1 LCLAVGTTRTLGQ
14 DQTTYGDTIT
24 RMTDQGGDD
33 QRPLRTLVQAGVLT
47 AIVDGLFASVSSLFY
62 GSTPTRVFQS
72 VASTLLG
79 ADSFQGGTRTALIGV
94 AMHVAVAFWWS
105 AVFLVIA
112 RRSPSI
118 RRILQSPAGPLKV
131 ASVYGPF
138 IWLVM
143 SLAVIPLL
151 VHRPPAITSRW
162 WIQLLGHIPFV
173 GFPIAMSIARGWRR
187 RPQVQNLR
195 A

>member
-1 LCLAVGTTRTLGQ
+1 MADRDGEVE
-14 DQTTYGDTIT
+14 
-24 RMTDQGGDD
+24 
-33 QRPLRTLVQAGVLT
+33 RPLQRLFQAGLLT
-47 AIVDGLFASVSSLFY
+47 AVIDGLFACVSSLFY
-62 GSTPTRVFQS
+62 GSTPTRVFQG

-79 ADSFQGGTRTALIGV
+79 PEAFQGGARTALFGV

-105 AVFLVIA
+105 AVFLVIVM
-112 RRSPSI
+112 RWSWI
-118 RRILQSPAGPLKV
+118 RRALQSPGGRPSL
-131 ASVYGPF
+131 ASVYGPS

-151 VHRPPAITSRW
+151 VHRPPSITVRW

-173 GFPIAMSIARGWRR
+173 GLPIVISIARGLR
-187 RPQVQNLR
+187 RPLR